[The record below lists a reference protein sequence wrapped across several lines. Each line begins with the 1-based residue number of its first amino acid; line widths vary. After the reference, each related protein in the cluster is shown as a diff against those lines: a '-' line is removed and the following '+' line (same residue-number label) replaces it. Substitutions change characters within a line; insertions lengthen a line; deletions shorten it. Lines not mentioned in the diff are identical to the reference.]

1 VKVSGGRR
9 ANVRLFVWRSLHE
22 DDGQDLVEYAFLIA
36 FIALL
41 CILGI
46 QNLGTA
52 INDTY
57 HSVSTS
63 LVDSVS

>member
-1 VKVSGGRR
+1 
-9 ANVRLFVWRSLHE
+9 VRLFVWRSLRE
-22 DDGQDLVEYAFLIA
+22 DDGQDLVEYAFLVA

-41 CILGI
+41 CILGL

-52 INDTY
+52 INNTY
-57 HSVSTS
+57 NTVSTS

>member
-1 VKVSGGRR
+1 M
-9 ANVRLFVWRSLHE
+9 RLFVWRSLRE
-22 DDGQDLVEYAFLIA
+22 DDGQDLVEYAFLVA

-41 CILGI
+41 CILGL

-52 INDTY
+52 INNTY
-57 HSVSTS
+57 NTVSTS